1 MRRLSAVAFIFLTLL
16 GTQAEAQSKRAVFVA
31 HSGDDVVGRG
41 LAYAV
46 REELRRSAAYEAA
59 AEDQAVYQIRIIS
72 IDDAVG
78 SQPEGISSAISV
90 VYTMT
95 NYVKYVPKDPQTWYP
110 IFLTAKVLSLGR
122 NRIDAQAKSVV
133 ATLDQEVEDFLARTR

>member
-1 MRRLSAVAFIFLTLL
+1 
-16 GTQAEAQSKRAVFVA
+16 
-31 HSGDDVVGRG
+31 
-41 LAYAV
+41 
-46 REELRRSAAYEAA
+46 
-59 AEDQAVYQIRIIS
+59 
-72 IDDAVG
+72 
-78 SQPEGISSAISV
+78 
-90 VYTMT
+90 MT